1 MGGAPDRRQPVIWNE
16 RCPECGETLSDEQR
30 LTAEGAKRAHMASTH
45 PPVPAYLPEHVQP
58 GDLIEIPWGINREVE
73 RVVVHSV
80 HRYDTGA
87 LSLRYRFASNPRGID
102 WSGFIDADER
112 NLRLLSRGVCA
123 VDANTRS
130 LIPG

>member
-1 MGGAPDRRQPVIWNE
+1 MIRRE
-16 RCPECGETLSDEQR
+16 RCPECGETFSDEQR
-30 LTAEGAKRAHMASTH
+30 FTAEGAKIAHMAS
-45 PPVPAYLPEHVQP
+45 AYLPEHVQP
-58 GDLIEIPWGINREVE
+58 GDLIEMPWGITREVE

-102 WSGFIDADER
+102 WSGFVASDER